1 MTPERWQQIEDILD
15 EVMPLDTQ
23 QRAVQLDRLCHD
35 DATLRSQVEEMM
47 GYCEQVQADAF
58 LEDPPRLAAQD
69 LLGSILAEEPGI
81 DLNAGTS
88 VGPYTI
94 IEPLGH
100 GGMGEVFL
108 AERANPHMRVALKI
122 VKRGM
127 DTREILQRFRYEREI
142 LARLNHPNIAH

>member
-1 MTPERWQQIEDILD
+1 MTMTPERWQQIEDILD

-23 QRAVQLDRLCHD
+23 QRAAQLDRLCHD

-58 LEDPPRLAAQD
+58 LEDPPHLAAQD
-69 LLGSILAEEPGI
+69 LLGSILTEESGVA
-81 DLNAGTS
+81 LNAGTS

-94 IEPLGH
+94 IALLGH

-127 DTREILQRFRYEREI
+127 DTRRVI
-142 LARLNHPNIAH
+142 ARRTDRLS